1 MNLFEVMAP
10 KLFEAAEK
18 KTGQDHV
25 NSIEMIFS
33 RPGNLISI
41 NAITRGED
49 YPYNTDVKET
59 FVSASL
65 SEAANSQYGD
75 IMEIIEKKIKGTLR
89 GVQSVDIVISR
100 IQRELNEKKRHEY
113 TQTTDIA
120 YTTTTGQKIK
130 QPFNL

>member
-18 KTGQDHV
+18 KTKAE
-25 NSIEMIFS
+25 NISCIEMIFS

-41 NAITRGED
+41 NAISRAD
-49 YPYNTDVKET
+49 NYPYYQDIKET
-59 FVSASL
+59 FVSSSL

-75 IMEIIEKKIKGTLR
+75 VMQIVEKKIKGTLR

-100 IQRELNEKKRHEY
+100 IKRQLNEKNRHEY

-120 YTTTTGQKIK
+120 YTTVTGQKVK